1 MKKIMFF
8 ATIVA
13 MSLAMVM
20 PANAQSRKDKKEA
33 KKEAWEMRQ
42 QFIKDSTER
51 ANKAKLD
58 AMDRE
63 NKAEEEAAAQAKI
76 DQRNRAAEEEAAKAR
91 AEKVAQKKTVSK
103 NPCQAYDDE
112 NWFTATGS
120 MLFTEEESDLIPMAL
135 LSSVQ
140 QQLFQKLRGKY
151 QAVTADYFDMMHTE
165 NVNYKRQH
173 IEKAGLRVV
182 EQMVNE
188 TYETCRET
196 TDYPNENG
204 EYTMYMSI
212 KISKKAI
219 EENII
224 DEINNEK
231 ETQVRLNEQKF
242 RQSFDKVFDKDE

>member
-1 MKKIMFF
+1 MLF
-8 ATIVA
+8 ATVVA
-13 MSLAMVM
+13 MSLAVAM
-20 PANAQSRKDKKEA
+20 PVNAQSRKDKKAA

-63 NKAEEEAAAQAKI
+63 NKAIEEAAAKAKA
-76 DQRNRAAEEEAAKAR
+76 DQEQRAAEEAAAKAK
-91 AEKVAQKKTVSK
+91 ADKLAQKRTVSK
-103 NPCQAYDDE
+103 NPCQIYDDE

-120 MLFTEEESDLIPMAL
+120 MLFKEEEEDLIPMAL
-135 LSSVQ
+135 LLSVQ
-140 QQLFQKLRGKY
+140 QQLLQKLRGKY
-151 QAVTADYFDMMHTE
+151 QSVTSDYYDMMHTE

-188 TYETCRET
+188 TYETCREI
-196 TDYPNENG
+196 TDYPNEKG

-219 EENII
+219 EENVI

-231 ETQVRLNEQKF
+231 ETQVRLNEEKF
-242 RQSFDKVFDKDE
+242 RQSFDKVFSEKE

>member
-1 MKKIMFF
+1 MKKFMLF
-8 ATIVA
+8 ATVVA
-13 MSLAMVM
+13 MSLAVAM
-20 PANAQSRKDKKEA
+20 PVNAQSRKDKKAA

-51 ANKAKLD
+51 ANRAKLE

-63 NKAEEEAAAQAKI
+63 EKAKEEAAVKEKEDQERRSAEEAAAK
-76 DQRNRAAEEEAAKAR
+76 AKAD
-91 AEKVAQKKTVSK
+91 KLAQKKTVSK
-103 NPCQAYDDE
+103 NPCQVYDDE
-112 NWFTATGS
+112 NWYTATGS
-120 MLFTEEESDLIPMAL
+120 MLFKEEEEDLTPMAL
-135 LSSVQ
+135 LASVQ
-140 QQLFQKLRGKY
+140 QQLFQKLSGKY
-151 QAVTADYFDMMHTE
+151 KAVTSDYFDMMHTE

-188 TYETCRET
+188 TYETCREI
-196 TDYPNENG
+196 TDYPNEKG

-219 EENII
+219 EKNVI

-231 ETQVRLNEQKF
+231 ENQVRLNEEKF
-242 RQSFDKVFDKDE
+242 RQSFDKVFSEKE

>member
-1 MKKIMFF
+1 MKKIMLF
-8 ATIVA
+8 ATVVA
-13 MSLAMVM
+13 MSLAVAM
-20 PANAQSRKDKKEA
+20 PVNAQSRKDKKAA

-51 ANKAKLD
+51 ANRAKLE

-63 NKAEEEAAAQAKI
+63 EKAKEEAAVKEKEDQERRSAEEAAAK
-76 DQRNRAAEEEAAKAR
+76 AKAD
-91 AEKVAQKKTVSK
+91 KLAQKKTVSK
-103 NPCQAYDDE
+103 NPCQVYDDE
-112 NWFTATGS
+112 NWYTATGS
-120 MLFTEEESDLIPMAL
+120 MLFKEEEEDLTPMAL
-135 LSSVQ
+135 LASVQ
-140 QQLFQKLRGKY
+140 QQLFQKLSGKY
-151 QAVTADYFDMMHTE
+151 KAVTSDYFDMMHTE

-188 TYETCRET
+188 TYETCREI
-196 TDYPNENG
+196 TDYPNEKG

-219 EENII
+219 EKNVI

-231 ETQVRLNEQKF
+231 ENQVRLNEEKF
-242 RQSFDKVFDKDE
+242 RQSFDKVFSEKE